1 LYIGKLNDDLAVAGS
16 FDIANKKATLL
27 ETGEDKVS
35 FTTMKDVGR
44 LLVAALH
51 TPFTP
56 TSSSNPNERILK
68 VNSFT
73 TTPST
78 IVAEFESQ
86 TNSKWNVNYT
96 PLEEV
101 KKREKEAW
109 ENKSPVATLF
119 TLRRIWAEGGTLY
132 DERDNGKIGEPE
144 TETLEEQVAKAVLQE
159 NSRFQSAAL

>member
-1 LYIGKLNDDLAVAGS
+1 MYIVKLNGDLAAAGS
-16 FDIANKKATLL
+16 FDVANKKATLL
-27 ETGEDKVS
+27 GTGEEKVS

-56 TSSSNPNERILK
+56 TPSSNPNERILK

-73 TTPST
+73 TTPSS

-86 TNSKWNVNYT
+86 MNSKWTVNYT
-96 PLEEV
+96 PLEEL
-101 KKREKEAW
+101 KKSEKEAW
-109 ENKSPVATLF
+109 EDKSPVATLF
-119 TLRRIWAEGGTLY
+119 TLKRIWTEGGTLY

-144 TETLEEQVAKAVLQE
+144 TETLKEQVARILHQKT
-159 NSRFQSAAL
+159 S